1 MKNIKFFLTSITII
15 AFFIVVTIIILLTNY
30 KQETLTCSKAH
41 NICNIEKINL
51 LNMKS
56 SKKLVNYDEIADV
69 SYIKQKIKGNRYAQ
83 GYTEYLLDFILK
95 NNNRKIIFSK
105 SFYEKTEIDQYIRD
119 LRQQMFSD
127 NDKIIINRN

>member
-1 MKNIKFFLTSITII
+1 MKNRKIFTTIAII
-15 AFFIVVTIIILLTNY
+15 AFFIFVTIIILLTNY
-30 KQETLTCSKAH
+30 KQETLICSKIE

-56 SKKLVNYDEIADV
+56 SKKFVNYDEIADV

-105 SFYEKTEIDQYIRD
+105 SFYEKNEIDHYILD

>member
-1 MKNIKFFLTSITII
+1 MKNRKIFTTIAII
-15 AFFIVVTIIILLTNY
+15 AFFIFVTIIILLTNY
-30 KQETLTCSKAH
+30 KQETLICSKIE

-105 SFYEKTEIDQYIRD
+105 SFYEKNEIDHYILD

>member
-1 MKNIKFFLTSITII
+1 MKNRKIFTTTAII
-15 AFFIVVTIIILLTNY
+15 AFFIFVTIIVLLTNY
-30 KQETLTCSKAH
+30 KQETLICSKID

-105 SFYEKTEIDQYIRD
+105 SFYEKNEIDHYILD